1 MEQKGAGAGA
11 GKGAKTI
18 DVSTLGLKCGL
29 EIHQQLDTGKLFCR
43 CPTLL
48 KEGAPDFEV
57 VRSLRASAGETG
69 EVDAAAKHEQ
79 AKAKRFRYRGYRENC
94 CLVELDEEPPHPMN
108 PAALQATVQAAR
120 LLKSQLLDE
129 VTVMRKTVVDGSNT
143 SGFQRTSLVALGGTL
158 PEEPVRIQTICLEED
173 ACRIVVRERDEDVY
187 NLSRLGIPLIE
198 IATEPDITTPEQAQ
212 RAAAEIGMVLRSTG
226 KCKRGLGTIRQD
238 LNVSIEGGARVE
250 IKGAQDLRL
259 VADLVRNEAL
269 RQKGLLE
276 IKKELEERFE
286 RKKESGQNGEN
297 DEKETDW
304 KKERTSSIIISPPHD
319 VSKLFRETA
328 CGFVKKGIASGQ
340 SFVAVKLPGFDGLL
354 GTELFPS
361 YRLGTELAGY
371 AKAFGFGGLIHTD
384 EDLLGKYKF
393 AETEIAEARTA
404 LKAKNGDALLF
415 FLGDRERID
424 DLLAFLLLPRIERLL
439 HGIPG
444 EVRKANDDATTT
456 FLRPMPGAARMY
468 PETDLRRVP
477 VPADV
482 PVPKLLKEQEADLI
496 RRYKIPASHA
506 KELLREGWPLD
517 EYVEAYP
524 NLAPL
529 FLATTILDTPKEIR
543 KRYNRELA
551 LEEHERELRGILEA
565 ADKGTVPKE
574 AVIELLVDVADGKR
588 PQYAK
593 FQAADDREIENV
605 VKAVLEAHPDAPLN
619 GLMGEAMA
627 KLRGKASGKTVLE
640 LLQRLSGRAR

>member
-1 MEQKGAGAGA
+1 MEQKGGKTDPGTAGSVAA
-11 GKGAKTI
+11 
-18 DVSTLGLKCGL
+18 LGLKCGL

-43 CPTLL
+43 CPSLL
-48 KEGAPDFEV
+48 KEGTPDFEV
-57 VRSLRASAGETG
+57 TRYLRASAGETG

-79 AKAKRFRYRGYRENC
+79 AKAKRFRYQGYHDNC

-108 PAALQATVQAAR
+108 AAALEATVQAAK
-120 LLKSQLLDE
+120 LLKSQFLDE
-129 VTVMRKTVVDGSNT
+129 VMVMRKTVVDGSNT
-143 SGFQRTSLVALGGTL
+143 SGFQRTALVALGGEL
-158 PEEPVRIQTICLEED
+158 PDEPVRIQTICLEED
-173 ACRIVVRERDEDVY
+173 ACRIVARQQDEDIY
-187 NLSRLGIPLIE
+187 NLSRLGIPLVE
-198 IATEPDITTPEQAQ
+198 IATEPDITSPEQAQ
-212 RAAAEIGMVLRSTG
+212 RTAAEIGMVLRSTG

-238 LNVSIEGGARVE
+238 LNVSIAGGARVE

-259 VADLVRNEAL
+259 IADLVRNEAL
-269 RQKGLLE
+269 RQKGLLG
-276 IKKELEERFE
+276 IKEELEKRMEDGKTR
-286 RKKESGQNGEN
+286 
-297 DEKETDW
+297 
-304 KKERTSSIIISPPHD
+304 SIILSPPHD
-319 VSKLFRETA
+319 VSKAFKGTG
-328 CGFVKKGIASGQ
+328 CGFVKNGIAAGQ

-354 GTELFPS
+354 GKELFPG

-384 EDLLGKYKF
+384 EDLRGKYKF
-393 AETEIAEARTA
+393 SEIEIAEAKAA
-404 LKAKNGDALLF
+404 LKAKKGDALLF
-415 FLGDRERID
+415 FLGGRERID

-496 RRYKIPASHA
+496 RQYRIPASHA
-506 KELLREGWPLD
+506 KELLREGWPFD
-517 EYVEAYP
+517 EYVKSYP

-529 FLATTILDTPKEIR
+529 FLSTTILDAPKEIR
-543 KRYNRELA
+543 KRYDKGLV
-551 LEEHERELRGILEA
+551 LEEHEREVREILEE
-565 ADKGTVPKE
+565 ADKGRIPKE
-574 AVIELLVDVADGKR
+574 AVIELLVDVADGR
-588 PQYAK
+588 PPQYAK
-593 FQAADDREIENV
+593 FQAADDSEIENV

-627 KLRGKASGKTVLE
+627 QLRGKASGKRVLE
-640 LLQRLSGRAR
+640 LLQRLSGRQR